1 MPMTKRIILLTL
13 AFLLAPKLQFS
24 QPPAVA
30 AKERMVIVISLDGFP
45 AYYLA
50 DPKLAAPTLRSLIAQ
65 GSWAKQMTPINPTW
79 TWPNHTTMVTGL
91 KPASHGLLYN
101 GSLIRTDNP
110 LSVKVDPAIP
120 KTQMVRVPTVYDI
133 AWQHGLTTAQVD
145 WVAINDAPTI
155 TWAFPEKASTT
166 DPLVK
171 EMMSA
176 KVIQASDVEGNAG
189 IVWRDNIWTKAG
201 EYLIRKHHPNL
212 LLFHLLTGDS
222 TQHTYGPKTLAAY
235 DAVAFLDSCV
245 RRLVD
250 AVKEAGMYDRTTFL
264 VVSDHGF
271 RAVRKQIFVKDVV
284 AAAHLDAD
292 LQVVPEGGSAMIYVA
307 KNRRQELLQQMKTS
321 FAATEGVERVV
332 GEAEYAA
339 LGYPLPSQDS
349 QMPDLIALAKP
360 DYGFGA
366 GSGHDESAVRAV
378 AGTIGAHGYL
388 NTDLEMQAIF
398 IASGY
403 GIKRGVELDHI
414 ANTAIAPT
422 LAKLLG
428 IELPKTLEPPL
439 TQILK

>member
-1 MPMTKRIILLTL
+1 MITKRIIFLTL
-13 AFLLAPKLQFS
+13 ACLLAPTPQFS
-24 QPPAVA
+24 QPPTVA
-30 AKERMVIVISLDGFP
+30 AKDRMVIVISLDGFP
-45 AYYLA
+45 AYYLT
-50 DPKLAAPTLRSLIAQ
+50 DPKLAAPTLRRLIAE

-91 KPASHGLLYN
+91 KPPSHGLLYN

-110 LSVKVDPAIP
+110 LSVKVDPAIA
-120 KTQMVRVPTVYDI
+120 KTQMVHAATVYDI
-133 AWQHGLTTAQVD
+133 AQQKGLTTAQVD

-155 TWAFPEKASTT
+155 TWAFPEKASVT

-171 EMMSA
+171 EMIA
-176 KVIQASDVEGNAG
+176 EKVIQAGDVEGNAG
-189 IVWRDNIWTKAG
+189 IVWRDDIWTKAG

-212 LLFHLLTGDS
+212 LLFHLLTLDS

-245 RRLVD
+245 GRLVD

-271 RAVRKQIFVKDVV
+271 RALHKQILVKDIV
-284 AAAHLDAD
+284 AAAHLDDAD
-292 LQVVPEGGSAMIYVA
+292 VQVVPEGGSAMIYVA
-307 KNRRQELLQQMKTS
+307 KNRRQEVLQKMRTA
-321 FAATEGVERVV
+321 FASTEGVELVV
-332 GEAEYAA
+332 GDAEYAA

-360 DYGFGA
+360 DYGF
-366 GSGHDESAVRAV
+366 AVRAV
-378 AGTIGAHGYL
+378 AGTVGAHGYL
-388 NTDLEMQAIF
+388 NTDLEMQATF

-403 GIKRGVELDHI
+403 GIKRGIELDHI

-422 LAKLLG
+422 LAQLLG
-428 IELPKTLEPPL
+428 IELPKTLDPPL
-439 TQILK
+439 TQILR